1 MIRKLVC
8 LLLLFALCA
17 VGTAVSESTQ
27 ITAGDWAFT
36 HAPEES
42 VLLLRED
49 GTAVFKGQEYSWTG
63 DGEFIR
69 LAAEGG
75 EEISLRFVTT
85 EEKTLLYI
93 PKEYVRLL
101 IMMVLIA
108 HHIPAIPILVDT
120 NCILNKVE
128 ADMSHNTRISH
139 MADINLSNF
148 KIPILILFQVERK
161 DAMSWHS
168 EFLFQVFDALITE
181 LVNPI
186 FVQKTTKR
194 SITSDMRRGGIRH
207 HIFCTFK
214 SSPLNIL
221 PIEVKHLIGKMPPCE
236 ELRDGKFGY
245 LRINEEPRTI

>member
-17 VGTAVSESTQ
+17 AGTAVSESTQ

-93 PKEYVRLL
+93 PKEYVRAEGYSREGLPGVWTGKGEGKSSFIFRDDEMFLEDGTFIGTFRVDEEAGTILL
-101 IMMVLIA
+101 A
-108 HHIPAIPILVDT
+108 YSQYFDDT
-120 NCILNKVE
+120 LCYFRMDGN
-128 ADMSHNTRISH
+128 
-139 MADINLSNF
+139 
-148 KIPILILFQVERK
+148 
-161 DAMSWHS
+161 
-168 EFLFQVFDALITE
+168 DALT
-181 LVNPI
+181 VDYPWTM
-186 FVQKTTKR
+186 VKTQA
-194 SITSDMRRGGIRH
+194 
-207 HIFCTFK
+207 
-214 SSPLNIL
+214 P
-221 PIEVKHLIGKMPPCE
+221 
-236 ELRDGKFGY
+236 
-245 LRINEEPRTI
+245 

>member
-69 LAAEGG
+69 LAAESG

-93 PKEYVRLL
+93 PTEYKHGSGRNMKE
-101 IMMVLIA
+101 A
-108 HHIPAIPILVDT
+108 P
-120 NCILNKVE
+120 
-128 ADMSHNTRISH
+128 SS
-139 MADINLSNF
+139 SG
-148 KIPILILFQVERK
+148 
-161 DAMSWHS
+161 
-168 EFLFQVFDALITE
+168 
-181 LVNPI
+181 
-186 FVQKTTKR
+186 KTTGSWRTERLPEPSGLTKR
-194 SITSDMRRGGIRH
+194 PDHSCWFTSGILMTRSA
-207 HIFCTFK
+207 ISTWTGMT
-214 SSPLNIL
+214 P
-221 PIEVKHLIGKMPPCE
+221 
-236 ELRDGKFGY
+236 
-245 LRINEEPRTI
+245 